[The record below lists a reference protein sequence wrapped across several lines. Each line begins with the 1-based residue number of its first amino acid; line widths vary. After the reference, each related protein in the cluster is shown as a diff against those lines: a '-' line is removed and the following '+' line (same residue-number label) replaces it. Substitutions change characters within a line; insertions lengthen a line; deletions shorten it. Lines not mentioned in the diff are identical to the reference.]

1 MKKKL
6 FDLSGLRALIT
17 GSSQGIGFALA
28 RGLAE
33 AGAEIILNGRNTQK
47 LSAAAQKL
55 SEGGHTVHQSTFD
68 VTDHGTVKDNI
79 DQIEDT
85 IGSIDILINNAGI
98 QRRSPLEDFSPSDW
112 QELMRTNLDGVF
124 NVGQAVANHMIKRNR
139 GKIINICSVQSSL
152 ARPTIAPY
160 TASKGAVSML
170 TKGMCTDWAKYNIQI
185 NGIAPGYFETELT
198 QALVDDETFTA
209 WLKNRTPA
217 NRWGKVDELIGS
229 AVFLSSEASSFINGH
244 ILYVDG
250 GITSSL

>member
-1 MKKKL
+1 MKKDL
-6 FDLSGLRALIT
+6 FDLGGLRALVT
-17 GSSQGIGFALA
+17 GSSQGIGLALA

-33 AGAEIILNGRNTQK
+33 SGVEVILNGRNAEK
-47 LSAAAQKL
+47 LSIAAQQL
-55 SEGGHTVHQSTFD
+55 AGEGHTVHQSIFD
-68 VTDHGTVKDNI
+68 VTNHEMAKTHI
-79 DQIEDT
+79 DQIEDS
-85 IGSIDILINNAGI
+85 IGAIDILINNAGI

-124 NVGQAVANHMIKRNR
+124 NVGQAVAKHMIKRNR

-160 TASKGAVSML
+160 TASKGAVAML

-185 NGIAPGYFETELT
+185 NGIAPGYFETELN
-198 QALVDDETFTA
+198 QSLVDDEAFTV

-217 NRWGKVDELIGS
+217 GRWGKVNELIGS

>member
-1 MKKKL
+1 MKKDL
-6 FDLSGLRALIT
+6 FDLGGLRALVT
-17 GSSQGIGFALA
+17 GSSQGIGLALA

-33 AGAEIILNGRNTQK
+33 AGAEIILNGRNSEK
-47 LSAAAQKL
+47 LSTAAQHL
-55 SEGGHTVHQSTFD
+55 SKDGHTVHQSTFD
-68 VTDHGTVKDNI
+68 VTDHEMAKNHI
-79 DQIEDT
+79 DQIEDS
-85 IGSIDILINNAGI
+85 IGAIDILINNAGI

-124 NVGQAVANHMIKRNR
+124 NVGQAVAKHMIKRNR
-139 GKIINICSVQSSL
+139 GKIINICSVQSSM

-160 TASKGAVSML
+160 TASKGAVAML

-185 NGIAPGYFETELT
+185 NGIAPGYFETELN
-198 QALVDDETFTA
+198 QSLVDDEAFTI

-217 NRWGKVDELIGS
+217 GRWGKVNELIGS

>member
-1 MKKKL
+1 MKKNL
-6 FDLSGLRALIT
+6 FDLSGLRALVT

-33 AGAEIILNGRNTQK
+33 AGAEIILNGRNAEK
-47 LSAAAQKL
+47 LSIAAQQL
-55 SEGGHTVHQSTFD
+55 SEDGHAVHQSTFD
-68 VTDHGTVKDNI
+68 VTDHGMVKNHI

-85 IGSIDILINNAGI
+85 IGAIDILINNAGI

-139 GKIINICSVQSSL
+139 GKIINISSVQSSL

-160 TASKGAVSML
+160 AASKGAVTML

-185 NGIAPGYFETELT
+185 NAIAPGYFETELT
-198 QALVDDETFTA
+198 QSLVDDETFTA
-209 WLKNRTPA
+209 WLENRTPA
-217 NRWGKVDELIGS
+217 KRWGKVEELVGS
-229 AVFLSSEASSFINGH
+229 AIFLSSEASSFINGH